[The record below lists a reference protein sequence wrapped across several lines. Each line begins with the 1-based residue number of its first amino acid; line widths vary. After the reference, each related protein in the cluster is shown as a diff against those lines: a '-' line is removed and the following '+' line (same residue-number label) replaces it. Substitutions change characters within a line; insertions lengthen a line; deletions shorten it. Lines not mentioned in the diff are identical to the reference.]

1 MMTPRCVRNVCWNL
15 EQGYSRQREQ
25 TGVDSVDSRGSREA
39 DVAIQSESEENGV
52 KEVISSRSLERL

>member
-1 MMTPRCVRNVCWNL
+1 MTRRCVCNACWNL
-15 EQGYSRQREQ
+15 EQGYSRQREE
-25 TGVDSVDSRGSREA
+25 TGVDLVGSRGSREA